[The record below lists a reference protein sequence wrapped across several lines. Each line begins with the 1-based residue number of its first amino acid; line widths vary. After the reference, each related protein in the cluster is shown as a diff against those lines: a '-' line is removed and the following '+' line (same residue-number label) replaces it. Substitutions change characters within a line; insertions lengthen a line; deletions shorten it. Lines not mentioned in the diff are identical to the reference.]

1 MHDLNYIAVLVAA
14 AVIFLIGGLWYSPVM
29 FAKKWVALQNKDID
43 SMKQGGTASG
53 FLQVFICG
61 LVTSWVLAIL
71 LHWTRQTGWMYGTHL
86 AVLAWLGLTAATSY
100 GTALFSQKP
109 KALWAIDTGFNLVS
123 MAAAGA
129 ILGAWQ

>member
-14 AVIFLIGGLWYSPVM
+14 VVVFMIGGLWYSPVM
-29 FAKKWVALQNKDID
+29 FAKKWVALHGNPE

-61 LVTSWVLAIL
+61 LITAWVLAIII
-71 LHWTRQTGWMYGTHL
+71 HFTRQTGWMGGAHIAL
-86 AVLAWLGLTAATSY
+86 LCWLGFAAATSY

-123 MAAAGA
+123 MVAAGA